1 MGNGPGKNL
10 MNSGAD
16 LDKCFDTGN
25 IPNNCDFFFFD
36 IFINFSVNNTWNLLG
51 GKGVC
56 SRFL

>member
-25 IPNNCDFFFFD
+25 IPNNCDFFFFT
-36 IFINFSVNNTWNLLG
+36 FSLT
-51 GKGVC
+51 
-56 SRFL
+56 FQ